1 MQLYPGPEPT
11 PAELV
16 KIRDS
21 VAMVGRLSD
30 SLVRFGPFRLGI
42 DGVLSWIPGVGEFYS
57 TGAAIFILVQAL
69 RAHVPVGTILT
80 CAVMMGGRTVVSA
93 VPLAGPA
100 AADLFTA
107 HRWSARLVV
116 QAIDRMLPAPERER
130 PIPRWRRLFA
140 PKGSVV
146 V

>member
-1 MQLYPGPEPT
+1 
-11 PAELV
+11 
-16 KIRDS
+16 
-21 VAMVGRLSD
+21 
-30 SLVRFGPFRLGI
+30 
-42 DGVLSWIPGVGEFYS
+42 
-57 TGAAIFILVQAL
+57 
-69 RAHVPVGTILT
+69 
-80 CAVMMGGRTVVSA
+80 MMGGRTVVSA